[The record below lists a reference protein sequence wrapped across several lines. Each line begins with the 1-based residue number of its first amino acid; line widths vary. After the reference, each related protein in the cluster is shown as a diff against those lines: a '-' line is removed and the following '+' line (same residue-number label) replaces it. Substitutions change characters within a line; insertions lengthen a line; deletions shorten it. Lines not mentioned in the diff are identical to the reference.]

1 MKKILLGA
9 GSEKSLQAL
18 KNILDSH
25 IGAEV
30 SEDVEKKSEAEE
42 PETALFCLKEG
53 AEIRRVLRKESVDLL
68 ILNTPLKEEQGIQL
82 AGYAADTCGLPV
94 IMMVG
99 ASTYDRTCEML
110 DGKGILILQRPMVPD
125 DFIRS
130 VRTALILSERI
141 QIIRQERDRLS
152 QKVEEIRLVDRA
164 KAVLM
169 NNLKM
174 SEAQAHRYIEKQAM
188 DLRVSRREI
197 AQNLLKIYYRK

>member
-18 KNILDSH
+18 KSILDSH
-25 IGAEV
+25 VGAEI
-30 SEDVEKKSEAEE
+30 SEDVEKRNGTGE

-53 AEIRRVLRKESVDLL
+53 AEIRRELRKESVDLL

-82 AGYAADTCGLPV
+82 AGYAADTCDLPV

-99 ASTYDRTCEML
+99 ASTYDRTCEAL
-110 DGKGILILQRPMVPD
+110 DGKGILIFKRPMVPD

-130 VRTALILSERI
+130 VRTALVLSERM
-141 QIIRQERDRLS
+141 QILRQERDRLS
-152 QKVEEIRLVDRA
+152 QKVEEIRLADRA

-197 AQNLLKIYYRK
+197 AQNLLKIYYKK